1 MYFIITKTCHR
12 HVGYMTIIMD
22 AESDSVPT
30 NNHNSPALIPPSTGL
45 MPVCTK
51 NCQFQP
57 LAVKV
62 KKLQSMAAWIAAEI
76 TISCLAIL
84 SIILENS
91 MFQYTV
97 VFYVSK
103 ALIGS
108 VISFAYIWN
117 TVGSPKWKYIKGM
130 DIVDCSSILLG
141 FAGQN
146 LILDYKQL
154 ERFVLF
160 LRVWQYFISNCY
172 SRCDSN
178 QILYEIVPVKP
189 IYLPIAL
196 KKEKETTNILHLCR
210 TWKSNM

>member
-1 MYFIITKTCHR
+1 M
-12 HVGYMTIIMD
+12 
-22 AESDSVPT
+22 
-30 NNHNSPALIPPSTGL
+30 
-45 MPVCTK
+45 
-51 NCQFQP
+51 
-57 LAVKV
+57 

-76 TISCLAIL
+76 TISCLVIL

-91 MFQYTV
+91 MIQYTV

-103 ALIGS
+103 ALISS

-117 TVGSPKWKYIKGM
+117 TVGSLKWKYIKGM
-130 DIVDCSSILLG
+130 DIVDCSSILVG
-141 FAGQN
+141 IVGQN

-160 LRVWQYFISNCY
+160 LRVWQYSITNCY

-196 KKEKETTNILHLCR
+196 KKEKETPNILDLCR